1 MTLSGLFREAR
12 KSGLVKENPVAL
24 VKKPKMENEIVRY
37 LDREEE
43 ARLLA
48 FAPEPLRSAILVSIH
63 SGLREGELAALTWP
77 DVRFNER
84 SVVVRHSKNGS
95 FRVVPMSGTL
105 YRTLEA
111 MPCHVTSPYVF
122 TNSDTGAAYGRF
134 NNTLWR
140 ATLRRAGIK
149 NFRWH
154 DLRHT
159 FGSRLAQA
167 GEPLLAIRDLMG
179 HKQIQVTLRY
189 AHLAPSNLRTAVL
202 ALDEVPRPQKSAGAT
217 PSATRPP
224 EPGRLLYDNQL
235 VFND

>member
-12 KSGLVKENPVAL
+12 KSELVKENPVAL

-37 LDREEE
+37 LDPEEE
-43 ARLLA
+43 SRLLA
-48 FAPEPLRSAILVSIH
+48 FAPEPFRSAILVSIH
-63 SGLREGELAALTWP
+63 SGLREGELAALTWN
-77 DVRFNER
+77 DVRFNEQ
-84 SVVVRHSKNGS
+84 SIVVRHSKNGS
-95 FRVVPMSGTL
+95 FRVIPMSKTL

-111 MPCHVTSPYVF
+111 MPRHVASSYVF
-122 TNSDTGAAYGRF
+122 TNTNTSGPYGRF
-134 NNTLWR
+134 NNTVWR

-179 HKQIQVTLRY
+179 HKQIQVTMRY

-202 ALDEVPRPQKSAGAT
+202 ALDRMGAAAAEMAASAPRSAPRPLEPRSA
-217 PSATRPP
+217 
-224 EPGRLLYDNQL
+224 
-235 VFND
+235 VI